1 MKKLEVKSNAQIDKS
16 LWYIIVDSQKIF
28 HGDKILATIPSEDDD
43 DEALEITK
51 ARLCINKVDINDRG
65 FRAWICQDVREGCNE
80 AEDKFEYQ
88 YSWTFSVDEN
98 GNITSEDAHSVEA
111 IPERDSVIINGVTYH
126 EGSLI
131 QADIRKGG
139 HWTTVV
145 GRLNFINLTP
155 ASNEYVICQDI
166 YPGSEKFTTPAIIDA
181 KPRYGFKHSWSFHVK
196 NGKITTA
203 DTRNIK
209 LIYTTDYLAFVSG
222 SPKDESYKLDI
233 NPDIDDDPMP
243 EGWTPS
249 EKDLIFLK

>member
-1 MKKLEVKSNAQIDKS
+1 MAIGATILIKRTAGVSSLPTLRYGEIAVSISTGTYSNQGGRLWIGDEVGNPIAVGGRYYTDLLTEEK
-16 LWYIIVDSQKIF
+16 
-28 HGDKILATIPSEDDD
+28 LAT
-43 DEALEITK
+43 
-51 ARLCINKVDINDRG
+51 
-65 FRAWICQDVREGCNE
+65 VRNSDGSP
-80 AEDKFEYQ
+80 AE
-88 YSWTFSVDEN
+88 VDEN